1 MNKRIKIFGTIF
13 AIIILWFSLH
23 IISNA
28 ASFNASISKTT
39 VNVGDTFTVTVTAN
53 NAAGM
58 YSVSASNSNVS
69 LSSGSASEF
78 LENGSTTLTYKANK
92 AGTVTI
98 TARASD
104 MTDLDDDTK
113 AVTGS
118 KTFTVTVK
126 SKSSSSNSGSSSSGS
141 SSSGSSSSGS
151 SSSGSSSSSSSSRS
165 DDDDEPTFSS
175 VNETVY
181 ANDSVNVRA
190 SYSTSSTLL
199 GSLEKGDSVTRTG
212 RGDNGWSR
220 VSYNGQTAYIKSS
233 FLTTEKPEESNNKA
247 LKSLTVAE
255 YKLTPDFSSDVTE
268 YSLTVGADVES
279 LDIEA
284 VAEDDASEVKITG
297 NDNLLMGENTIEISV
312 TAEDGTVRTYN
323 IYVTKGEGTSLGL
336 SELTVEGYT
345 LNPEFSSDI
354 YEYTLDITDTSVTSL
369 NVNAIANVE
378 GAEVEIAGN
387 TDLKLGENVI
397 TILIRSDN
405 DEIATYQI
413 IVNITDPAEEQI
425 IAGIDNNDLFLY
437 GGIAVAAVILLIII
451 IVVIVRRRRKNNDD
465 DDPYYGGFTSMNRDV
480 DGSSKAS
487 KKENGVDEAGVG
499 TSLGDSFNAAP
510 TTEEKQKTPTDTA
523 MSSEDD
529 ERAKRRRSVIE
540 ENFGADIDAKNLNF
554 DDNGDSGRKRGG
566 KHF

>member
-1 MNKRIKIFGTIF
+1 MKKNKT
-13 AIIILWFSLH
+13 IIILFTFIFII
-23 IISNA
+23 IISGTAFA
-28 ASFNASISKTT
+28 AKGSFSISKKSANLT
-39 VNVGDTFTVTVTAN
+39 VGQSTSFTISASNCEGQFNITSSDSSVVKVSSASVWVTGSQSITLTAAKAGTATITITAANVGDT
-53 NAAGM
+53 
-58 YSVSASNSNVS
+58 
-69 LSSGSASEF
+69 SEQ
-78 LENGSTTLTYKANK
+78 E
-92 AGTVTI
+92 
-98 TARASD
+98 
-104 MTDLDDDTK
+104 
-113 AVTGS
+113 VTGS
-118 KTFTVTVK
+118 QSINVTVK

-378 GAEVEIAGN
+378 GAEVEIVGN
-387 TDLKLGENVI
+387 TDLKVGENII
-397 TILIRSDN
+397 TILVRSDS
-405 DEIATYQI
+405 DGIATYQI
-413 IVNITDPAEEQI
+413 KVNISEQAAENQI

-451 IVVIVRRRRKNNDD
+451 IVVIVRRRRKNSDD

-480 DGSSKAS
+480 DSGSKSD
-487 KKENGVDEAGVG
+487 KKENEADDASVG
-499 TSLGDSFNAAP
+499 TGLGDSFNAVP
-510 TTEEKQKTPTDTA
+510 TTEEKQETPTDTA
-523 MSSEDD
+523 MNSEDD

-554 DDNGDSGRKRGG
+554 DDDGDSGRKRGG

>member
-1 MNKRIKIFGTIF
+1 MKKNKTIILLFTFIF
-13 AIIILWFSLH
+13 IIILSGTAF
-23 IISNA
+23 A
-28 ASFNASISKTT
+28 AKGSFSISKKSANLT
-39 VNVGDTFTVTVTAN
+39 VGQSTSFTISASNCEGQFNITSSDSSVVKVSSASVWVTGSQSITLTAAKAGTATITITAANVGDT
-53 NAAGM
+53 
-58 YSVSASNSNVS
+58 
-69 LSSGSASEF
+69 SEQ
-78 LENGSTTLTYKANK
+78 E
-92 AGTVTI
+92 
-98 TARASD
+98 
-104 MTDLDDDTK
+104 
-113 AVTGS
+113 VTGS
-118 KTFTVTVK
+118 QSINVTVK

-378 GAEVEIAGN
+378 GAEVEIVGN
-387 TDLKLGENVI
+387 TDLKVGENII
-397 TILIRSDN
+397 TILVRSDS
-405 DEIATYQI
+405 DGIATYQI
-413 IVNITDPAEEQI
+413 KVNISEQAAENQI

-451 IVVIVRRRRKNNDD
+451 IVVIVRRRRKNSDD

-480 DGSSKAS
+480 DSGSKSD
-487 KKENGVDEAGVG
+487 KKENEADDASVG
-499 TSLGDSFNAAP
+499 TGLGDSFNAVP
-510 TTEEKQKTPTDTA
+510 TTEEKQETPTDTA
-523 MSSEDD
+523 MNSEDD

-554 DDNGDSGRKRGG
+554 DDDGDSGRKRGG

>member
-1 MNKRIKIFGTIF
+1 MKLKQIIKILCLAFLIWGVSVV
-13 AIIILWFSLH
+13 AA
-23 IISNA
+23 NA
-28 ASFNASISKTT
+28 ASASISASSRNVTT
-39 VNVGDTFTVTVTAN
+39 
-53 NAAGM
+53 
-58 YSVSASNSNVS
+58 
-69 LSSGSASEF
+69 
-78 LENGSTTLTYKANK
+78 
-92 AGTVTI
+92 GTKVTI
-98 TARASD
+98 TASGSAAAWDLTLSGNGISSTTIVGYTDDAENGSFSKSASF
-104 MTDLDDDTK
+104 TPTK
-113 AVTGS
+113 AGTYTFNLSGNITDENDTESTTVS
-118 KTFTVTVK
+118 KSVTVTVK
-126 SKSSSSNSGSSSSGS
+126 SKSSSSGSGSSSG
-141 SSSGSSSSGS
+141 
-151 SSSGSSSSSSSSRS
+151 SSSSRS
-165 DDDDEPTFSS
+165 DDDDKPSFSS

-181 ANDSVNVRA
+181 ANDSVNIRA
-190 SYSTSSTLL
+190 SYSTSSSLL
-199 GSLEKGDSVTRTG
+199 GSLEKGDSITRTG
-212 RGDNGWSR
+212 KGDNGWSK

-345 LNPEFSSDI
+345 LNPEFSSEI
-354 YEYTLDITDTSVTSL
+354 YEYTLDIADTSVTSL

-387 TDLKLGENVI
+387 TNLKVGENII
-397 TILIRSDN
+397 TILVRSDS

-413 IVNITDPAEEQI
+413 KVNISEQTAENQI

-437 GGIAVAAVILLIII
+437 GGIAAAAVILLIII
-451 IVVIVRRRRKNNDD
+451 IVVIVRRRRKNSDD

-480 DGSSKAS
+480 NSSSKAD
-487 KKENGVDEAGVG
+487 KKANGTEDTSVG
-499 TSLGDSFNAAP
+499 TDLGNNFNTEP
-510 TTEEKQKTPTDTA
+510 TTEEKHETPTDAT
-523 MSSEDD
+523 MDSEED

-554 DDNGDSGRKRGG
+554 DDDDSDRKRGG

>member
-1 MNKRIKIFGTIF
+1 MKKNKT
-13 AIIILWFSLH
+13 IIILFTFIF
-23 IISNA
+23 IIILSGTAFA
-28 ASFNASISKTT
+28 AKGSFSISKKSANLT
-39 VNVGDTFTVTVTAN
+39 VGQSTSFTISASNCEGQFNITSSDSSVVKVSSASVWVTGSQSITLTAAKAGTATITITAANVGDT
-53 NAAGM
+53 
-58 YSVSASNSNVS
+58 
-69 LSSGSASEF
+69 SEQ
-78 LENGSTTLTYKANK
+78 E
-92 AGTVTI
+92 
-98 TARASD
+98 
-104 MTDLDDDTK
+104 
-113 AVTGS
+113 VTGS
-118 KTFTVTVK
+118 QSINVTVK

-378 GAEVEIAGN
+378 GAEVEIVGN
-387 TDLKLGENVI
+387 TDLKVGENII
-397 TILIRSDN
+397 TILVRSDS
-405 DEIATYQI
+405 DGIATYQI
-413 IVNITDPAEEQI
+413 KVNISEQAAENQI

-451 IVVIVRRRRKNNDD
+451 IVVIVRRRRKNSDD

-480 DGSSKAS
+480 DSGSKSD
-487 KKENGVDEAGVG
+487 KKENEADDASVG
-499 TSLGDSFNAAP
+499 TGLGDSFNAVP
-510 TTEEKQKTPTDTA
+510 TTEEKQETPTDTA
-523 MSSEDD
+523 MNSEDD

>member
-1 MNKRIKIFGTIF
+1 MKKNKT
-13 AIIILWFSLH
+13 IIILFTFIF
-23 IISNA
+23 IIILSGTAFA
-28 ASFNASISKTT
+28 AKGSFSISKKSANLT
-39 VNVGDTFTVTVTAN
+39 VGQSTSFTISASNCEGQFNITSSDSSVVKVSSASVWVTGSQSITLTAAKAGTATITITAANVGDT
-53 NAAGM
+53 
-58 YSVSASNSNVS
+58 
-69 LSSGSASEF
+69 SEQ
-78 LENGSTTLTYKANK
+78 E
-92 AGTVTI
+92 
-98 TARASD
+98 
-104 MTDLDDDTK
+104 
-113 AVTGS
+113 VTGS
-118 KTFTVTVK
+118 QSINVTVK

-387 TDLKLGENVI
+387 TDLKVGENII
-397 TILIRSDN
+397 TILVRSDS
-405 DEIATYQI
+405 DGIATYQI
-413 IVNITDPAEEQI
+413 KVNISEQTAENQI

-437 GGIAVAAVILLIII
+437 GGIAAAAVILLIII
-451 IVVIVRRRRKNNDD
+451 IVVIVRRRRKNSDD

-480 DGSSKAS
+480 NSSSKAD
-487 KKENGVDEAGVG
+487 KKANGTEDTSVG
-499 TSLGDSFNAAP
+499 TDLGNNFNTEP
-510 TTEEKQKTPTDTA
+510 TTEEKHETPTDAT
-523 MSSEDD
+523 MDSEED

-554 DDNGDSGRKRGG
+554 DDDDSDRKRGG

>member
-1 MNKRIKIFGTIF
+1 MKKNKT
-13 AIIILWFSLH
+13 IIILFTFIF
-23 IISNA
+23 IIILSGTAFA
-28 ASFNASISKTT
+28 AKGSFSISKKSANLT
-39 VNVGDTFTVTVTAN
+39 VGQSTSFTISASNCEGQFNITSSDSSVVKVSSASVWVTGSQSITLTAAKAGTATITITAANVGDT
-53 NAAGM
+53 
-58 YSVSASNSNVS
+58 
-69 LSSGSASEF
+69 SEQ
-78 LENGSTTLTYKANK
+78 E
-92 AGTVTI
+92 
-98 TARASD
+98 
-104 MTDLDDDTK
+104 
-113 AVTGS
+113 VTGS
-118 KTFTVTVK
+118 QSINVTVK

-378 GAEVEIAGN
+378 GAEVEIVGN
-387 TDLKLGENVI
+387 TDLKVGENII
-397 TILIRSDN
+397 TILVRSDS
-405 DEIATYQI
+405 DGIATYQI
-413 IVNITDPAEEQI
+413 KVNISEQAAENQI

-451 IVVIVRRRRKNNDD
+451 IVVIVRRRRKNSDD

-480 DGSSKAS
+480 DSGSKSD
-487 KKENGVDEAGVG
+487 KKENEADDASVG
-499 TSLGDSFNAAP
+499 TGLGDSFNAVP
-510 TTEEKQKTPTDTA
+510 TTEEKQETPTDTA
-523 MSSEDD
+523 MNSEDD

-554 DDNGDSGRKRGG
+554 DDDGDSGRKRGG